1 MAERAAGRPLSRAE
15 FVSMAYGGWEMG
27 LTIKGIQA
35 VVPDYYKQKAE
46 REREVGHSLSNSEF
60 ESEYLVT
67 SGRSSLSDSG
77 TSVFDPCL
85 CEMDYAW
92 FTAVGD
98 RVLDPFAGGSVR
110 GIVAQVMGR
119 EYVGIDLREEQVE
132 ANREQAEEICEGA
145 RPTWLVGDSLE
156 VDSMLPGEMFDHILT
171 CPPYGDLEVYSED
184 PRDLSNM
191 PAEDFDAA
199 YASIMAAALGHLR
212 EDRFATVVVGN
223 YRDGSGF
230 VRDLVG
236 LTVRAMEAAGARY
249 YNDMVLVT
257 PAGSLPIRAGRQ
269 FRSTR
274 KVGRTHQ
281 YVLNFVKGDPRAATA
296 RLGDVLIPELVEEGA

>member
-1 MAERAAGRPLSRAE
+1 M
-15 FVSMAYGGWEMG
+15 
-27 LTIKGIQA
+27 
-35 VVPDYYKQKAE
+35 
-46 REREVGHSLSNSEF
+46 GHSLSNSEF

-223 YRDGSGF
+223 YRDGGGF

>member
-1 MAERAAGRPLSRAE
+1 
-15 FVSMAYGGWEMG
+15 MG

-223 YRDGSGF
+223 YRDGGGF